1 MGTCPDK
8 PTDEQALW
16 EFGVWDDGTF
26 APGFSGFGPSNAAIL
41 ATQAPD
47 GSTACEGND
56 SWIMK
61 LLCMALQ
68 FDVFRLYETES
79 ETFRI
84 TDPPLLP
91 VPEYPLSRPLY
102 AMDGQPCEGIPIAP
116 LLEPVR
122 DLDIILAVDATSPW
136 VQSIGDPN
144 SFPEGDALQMS
155 AFYALGRG
163 LPFPEMPL
171 LKDFVNEPELLQ
183 KNTFF
188 GCFNASVPAVVY
200 VPHRNVTY
208 SRDDVNLF
216 VGEAQISVLDQEEI
230 FENGRAM
237 VTGDNFQSCLLCI
250 SQAKFVQRRST
261 GEGQDR
267 EAFEATLN
275 DLGRPCMGCLEQ
287 CWSGPSSMAGYS
299 GDQEPQAFLDSLG
312 VQPLANRVNVTE
324 YFYTIL
330 GAMESFLVDPMNATF
345 PIPEDATLS

>member
-1 MGTCPDK
+1 MG
-8 PTDEQALW
+8 
-16 EFGVWDDGTF
+16 
-26 APGFSGFGPSNAAIL
+26 
-41 ATQAPD
+41 
-47 GSTACEGND
+47 
-56 SWIMK
+56 
-61 LLCMALQ
+61 
-68 FDVFRLYETES
+68 
-79 ETFRI
+79 
-84 TDPPLLP
+84 
-91 VPEYPLSRPLY
+91 
-102 AMDGQPCEGIPIAP
+102 IAP

-136 VQSIGDPN
+136 IQSIEDPN

-163 LPFPEMPL
+163 LPYPEMPL
-171 LKDFVNEPELLQ
+171 LKDFANEPGLLQ

-208 SRDDVNLF
+208 SREDVNLF
-216 VGEAQISVLDQEEI
+216 VGEAQITVPDQKEI
-230 FENGRAM
+230 FEDGRAM

-250 SQAKFVQRRST
+250 SQAKFEQRR
-261 GEGQDR
+261 
-267 EAFEATLN
+267 
-275 DLGRPCMGCLEQ
+275 
-287 CWSGPSSMAGYS
+287 SGPSSMTGYIAS
-299 GDQEPQAFLDSLG
+299 GLEPEAFLDSLG